1 MAAYW
6 VFFVLG
12 LSYNN
17 YNLLF
22 TMKYWTLSQKLESLI
37 LHEKQISER
46 RLRIISG
53 IFWMIQVVMIVS
65 GVLLLIFAYKIEDY
79 IKINLKLQIAGFS
92 GIFIAAFASL
102 VFAVDSFR
110 RLNKCL
116 EHHDR
121 LGITRK

>member
-37 LHEKQISER
+37 IHEKQISER

-65 GVLLLIFAYKIEDY
+65 GVLLLTFAYKLED
-79 IKINLKLQIAGFS
+79 
-92 GIFIAAFASL
+92 
-102 VFAVDSFR
+102 
-110 RLNKCL
+110 
-116 EHHDR
+116 
-121 LGITRK
+121 

>member
-65 GVLLLIFAYKIEDY
+65 GVLLLIFAYKIKD
-79 IKINLKLQIAGFS
+79 
-92 GIFIAAFASL
+92 
-102 VFAVDSFR
+102 
-110 RLNKCL
+110 
-116 EHHDR
+116 
-121 LGITRK
+121 